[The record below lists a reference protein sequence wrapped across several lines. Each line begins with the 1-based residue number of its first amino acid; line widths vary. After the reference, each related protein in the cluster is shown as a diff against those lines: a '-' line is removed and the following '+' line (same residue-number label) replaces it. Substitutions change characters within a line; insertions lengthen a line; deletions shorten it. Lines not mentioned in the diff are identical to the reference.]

1 MTSILLRLPDYR
13 CGSHLVCGSLD
24 GHSDAAWLKSG
35 GPLVREF
42 VVPIFRVA
50 DAAAAV
56 SWYAK
61 LGFRKVSEH
70 RFEPGLPAYVIIA
83 RDDVWLHLSE
93 HLGDASPGGIAYL
106 WVEDV
111 DSIAD
116 DFGVEVEDNPWG
128 RDIELCDPDRN
139 RLRIGTHPQTTDADG
154 TISIDAV
161 ARGLPGPWQPT
172 DLAEVND
179 AVVRVAR
186 LEGEFPWHH
195 HDEDELFL
203 CWTGSFRIE
212 MDGGRGVLLYA
223 GDMFVV
229 PAGVEHR
236 PVADDVA
243 YTLLLEKPHT
253 QQYGN

>member
-1 MTSILLRLPDYR
+1 
-13 CGSHLVCGSLD
+13 
-24 GHSDAAWLKSG
+24 
-35 GPLVREF
+35 VRES
-42 VVPIFRVA
+42 VAPIFRVA
-50 DAAAAV
+50 DAETAV

-70 RFEPGLPAYVIIA
+70 RFKPELSAYVIIA

-93 HLGDASPGGIAYL
+93 HTGDAKPGVLAYL

-111 DSIAD
+111 DSMAA
-116 DFGVEVEDNPWG
+116 DFGVEIDDNPWG
-128 RDIELCDPDRN
+128 RDIELRDPDGN
-139 RLRIGTHPQTTDADG
+139 RLRIGTHLRTADADVK
-154 TISIDAV
+154 ISIDDE
-161 ARGLPGPWQPT
+161 ARRLPGPWQPS
-172 DLAEVND
+172 DLADVND
-179 AVVRVAR
+179 AVVRIAR

-203 CWTGSFRIE
+203 CWSGSFRIE
-212 MDGGRGVLLYA
+212 LDGGREVALNT

-243 YTLLLEKPHT
+243 HTLLLEKPQT

>member
-1 MTSILLRLPDYR
+1 MRESVAPIL
-13 CGSHLVCGSLD
+13 
-24 GHSDAAWLKSG
+24 
-35 GPLVREF
+35 
-42 VVPIFRVA
+42 RVA
-50 DAAAAV
+50 DAEKAV

-70 RFEPGLPAYVIIA
+70 RFEPGLPAYVMIA
-83 RDDVWLHLSE
+83 RGDLWLHLSE
-93 HLGDASPGGIAYL
+93 HTGDAKPGGLAYL
-106 WVEDV
+106 SVDDV
-111 DSIAD
+111 DSIAA

-128 RDIELCDPDRN
+128 RDVELRDPDGN
-139 RLRIGTHPQTTDADG
+139 RLRIGADPRTTYADG
-154 TISIDAV
+154 KISIDAV
-161 ARGLPGPWQPT
+161 ARTLPGPWQPS
-172 DLAEVND
+172 DLADVND
-179 AVVRVAR
+179 AVVRIAR

-203 CWTGSFRIE
+203 CWNGSFRIE
-212 MDGGRGVLLYA
+212 LAGDREVALWA

-243 YTLLLEKPHT
+243 HALLLERPQT

>member
-1 MTSILLRLPDYR
+1 M
-13 CGSHLVCGSLD
+13 
-24 GHSDAAWLKSG
+24 
-35 GPLVREF
+35 RES
-42 VVPIFRVA
+42 VAPIFRVA
-50 DAAAAV
+50 DADKAV
-56 SWYAK
+56 SWYAR

-83 RDDVWLHLSE
+83 RDDLWLHLSE
-93 HLGDASPGGIAYL
+93 HTGDANPGGLAYL

-111 DSIAD
+111 DSIAT
-116 DFGVEVEDNPWG
+116 DFGVEVDDNPWG
-128 RDIELCDPDRN
+128 RDLELRDPDGN
-139 RLRIGTHPQTTDADG
+139 RLRIGAHPPTISADR

-161 ARGLPGPWQPT
+161 ARRLPGPWQPS
-172 DLAEVND
+172 DLAEVNG
-179 AVVRVAR
+179 AVVRIAR

-203 CWTGSFRIE
+203 CWNGSFRIE
-212 MDGGRGVLLYA
+212 LDGGREVALRA

-243 YTLLLEKPHT
+243 HALLLERPQT